1 MRHNKQLA
9 VLFTALFALLGVA
22 CEKEP
27 ATPTPEKPTIGI
39 VEVNFEES
47 TMTLEAVIVPSTN
60 ATAWYYK
67 IEDGKTTEEYTKV
80 NGSAGKPVTK
90 TISYGVEYVISAYA
104 ENEAGKSEVVST
116 RYCAM
121 PEDEVA
127 ITIGEVTLNQESMEA
142 KATIYPS
149 SNTKKWYWRGYNTE
163 LEADSIEWNVVE
175 GNQEQLVKVAY
186 EWGKNFVLE
195 AYAECDAV
203 VSQKTSADFMFEPS
217 VPTIT
222 VSKPLFNEEDM
233 TVSFEV
239 TPSEDTF
246 QWYYGPYGEVRPDSP
261 EAFTWFSDN
270 VARTVSFDVEYD
282 IEYNFFFRAENALLK
297 GNEEIIEFSVISP
310 VVEIKVENL
319 TSFSLDVA
327 VTKKSHCVKYV
338 AGAVHTSAYD
348 RNIFIE
354 QAQASLNP
362 DPSYPFA
369 VFNSATE
376 SRTFSEQD
384 LVRNSLIDSQE
395 SAGLLL
401 NVGQSY
407 TIAVY
412 GENEKGQYNVT
423 TAEVVIPESQ
433 LDGELPIDIV
443 VEDITETSAMATVT
457 AESDC
462 KVVVGYIDPEV
473 AKADTENSFDFE
485 GKSDEEIKAYI
496 IKVANSI
503 PLVYNSPIT
512 LQLCDYF
519 AIGSKYVAYAIAI
532 KDGKVGNVDFE
543 TFTTKRPTLTG
554 EAKITAAE
562 IVEQTSHETLTV
574 ILTPDAK
581 ASKVRLFAAP
591 YNDYSAVADI
601 LDYVMDADD
610 HQNYREEYDIDPET
624 GLVTAV
630 VDIYHPG
637 DKYYIYAS
645 AIDSNG
651 RAGEV
656 VCVAQLAGLDTEYY
670 TTIEAIIEQ
679 GNLNYNG
686 TGTVDLAVTV
696 LSENEDRISV
706 SINTDTRSANA
717 SKVWLVRF
725 SGKVNEIESTVK
737 ENFSEYPEKIYG
749 SYKEAVVGTECRYED
764 TGSSFNPKIESLLV
778 YDNSWGGD
786 IIVAVVLDT
795 SGKFNIH
802 SYYAAGVGVTVL

>member
-1 MRHNKQLA
+1 MQSTGTAKKKASQ
-9 VLFTALFALLGVA
+9 VLGTS
-22 CEKEP
+22 KEEQTTKISS
-27 ATPTPEKPTIGI
+27 AT
-39 VEVNFEES
+39 N
-47 TMTLEAVIVPSTN
+47 
-60 ATAWYYK
+60 
-67 IEDGKTTEEYTKV
+67 
-80 NGSAGKPVTK
+80 
-90 TISYGVEYVISAYA
+90 
-104 ENEAGKSEVVST
+104 
-116 RYCAM
+116 
-121 PEDEVA
+121 
-127 ITIGEVTLNQESMEA
+127 
-142 KATIYPS
+142 
-149 SNTKKWYWRGYNTE
+149 
-163 LEADSIEWNVVE
+163 
-175 GNQEQLVKVAY
+175 
-186 EWGKNFVLE
+186 
-195 AYAECDAV
+195 
-203 VSQKTSADFMFEPS
+203 
-217 VPTIT
+217 
-222 VSKPLFNEEDM
+222 
-233 TVSFEV
+233 
-239 TPSEDTF
+239 
-246 QWYYGPYGEVRPDSP
+246 
-261 EAFTWFSDN
+261 
-270 VARTVSFDVEYD
+270 
-282 IEYNFFFRAENALLK
+282 
-297 GNEEIIEFSVISP
+297 
-310 VVEIKVENL
+310 
-319 TSFSLDVA
+319 
-327 VTKKSHCVKYV
+327 
-338 AGAVHTSAYD
+338 HTST
-348 RNIFIE
+348 E
-354 QAQASLNP
+354 QSL
-362 DPSYPFA
+362 SMIRL
-369 VFNSATE
+369 SAL
-376 SRTFSEQD
+376 RFK
-384 LVRNSLIDSQE
+384 V
-395 SAGLLL
+395 
-401 NVGQSY
+401 Y
-407 TIAVY
+407 T
-412 GENEKGQYNVT
+412 
-423 TAEVVIPESQ
+423 
-433 LDGELPIDIV
+433 
-443 VEDITETSAMATVT
+443 
-457 AESDC
+457 
-462 KVVVGYIDPEV
+462 
-473 AKADTENSFDFE
+473 
-485 GKSDEEIKAYI
+485 
-496 IKVANSI
+496 
-503 PLVYNSPIT
+503 SPIT

-519 AIGSKYVAYAIAI
+519 AIGSKYIAYAIAI

-637 DKYYIYAS
+637 DRYYIYAS

-749 SYKEAVVGTECRYED
+749 SYKEALVGTECRYED